1 MGEKK
6 PGAGLLPRRRH
17 AAHRIPTLK
26 RQAPSTSC
34 TFKME
39 GPQTPSSGA
48 AFATAWRQSSWPTES
63 AESHKNSLPA
73 RAGKTEA
80 AGWGLECTRRG
91 TSAGS
96 CAHGHLV
103 APQDQATASPSG
115 EGHCSPDSRKGR
127 GGEAAWLP
135 WNDPSVLGWAAS
147 VSLFRVIIPAD
158 APARSVCASC
168 CSEHFSWMAH
178 WILVTI
184 WFKVTMSSIFQMK
197 NRQVKQLAQGHTAS
211 GWQSWGWNPSW
222 LPSACSLP
230 SAKVCS

>member
-1 MGEKK
+1 MGPNSIGPCSGHSRKRETTASSLNGRKK
-6 PGAGLLPRRRH
+6 AGGW
-17 AAHRIPTLK
+17 AASQEVACGRRIPTLK
-26 RQAPSTSC
+26 RQVPSTSC

-48 AFATAWRQSSWPTES
+48 AFATARRQSSWPTES
-63 AESHKNSLPA
+63 AESNKNSVPA

-127 GGEAAWLP
+127 GGEAAWLT

-158 APARSVCASC
+158 APACSVCASC

-178 WILVTI
+178 
-184 WFKVTMSSIFQMK
+184 
-197 NRQVKQLAQGHTAS
+197 
-211 GWQSWGWNPSW
+211 
-222 LPSACSLP
+222 
-230 SAKVCS
+230 